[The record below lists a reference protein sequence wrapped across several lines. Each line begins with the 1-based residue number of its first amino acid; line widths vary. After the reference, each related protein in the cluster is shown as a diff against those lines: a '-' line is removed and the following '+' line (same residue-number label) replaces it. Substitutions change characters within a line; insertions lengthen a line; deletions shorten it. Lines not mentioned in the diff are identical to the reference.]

1 MADPDNS
8 TGAPAPGEVTFD
20 TGCMGCLVILLVI
33 CAGLFGI
40 AAFDSVFFADLAD
53 SRARRNPLAAFA
65 PFRWGGVN
73 IAVLLL
79 VAYILFETVRI
90 GRKLI
95 DPRAVWIDGD
105 KLRFHR
111 SLRQDPVA
119 LSSLAE
125 VSHISRDIRS
135 ILVLRLLG
143 GRKIEVPMVD
153 HDAAAAFVAEVERHR
168 TRAGG
173 A

>member
-1 MADPDNS
+1 MNAPEDS
-8 TGAPAPGEVTFD
+8 TNASSPEEVSFD
-20 TGCMGCLVILLVI
+20 TGCMGCMVIVLFMSVT
-33 CAGLFGI
+33 LFGI
-40 AAFDSVFFADLAD
+40 AAFDSDFYADLAD
-53 SRARRNPLAAFA
+53 GNSRRNLLPALA
-65 PFRWGGVN
+65 PFRLGEVN
-73 IAVLLL
+73 VAVLLL
-79 VAYILFETVRI
+79 VGYLLYETLRI
-90 GRKLI
+90 GRKFT

-125 VSHISRDIRS
+125 VCHISVRS

-153 HDAAAAFVAEVERHR
+153 HETAESFVAEVERR
-168 TRAGG
+168 RP
-173 A
+173 